1 MSNTPSHGGGWA
13 NPAPAGLT
21 ALGVACF
28 VYFAALTGQVPHTA
42 TFLIGCWLLG
52 GCLVQF
58 TVGLIELKE
67 GAQLGGNVFLFFS
80 GFFMLAGGTEFFTKL
95 FGTEMFTNMF
105 GSAGVT
111 GEISG
116 WAWIV
121 LTATLWLWTPAYLKT
136 SPKALSILVVVLD
149 IAILFVTLK
158 DLALMDAATAGMIA
172 GWFLLAD
179 GILGIYL
186 AAALQLNAAFGK
198 TILPIGATPFL

>member
-1 MSNTPSHGGGWA
+1 MANQTPSHGGGWA

-28 VYFAALTGQVPHTA
+28 VYFAALTGQVPHSA
-42 TFLIGCWLLG
+42 TYLIGCWLLG

-58 TVGLIELKE
+58 IVGLIELKE

-95 FGTEMFTNMF
+95 FGGAE
-105 GSAGVT
+105 VT

-136 SPKALSILVVVLD
+136 SPKVLGALVVVLD

-158 DLALMDAATAGMIA
+158 DLALMDATTAATIA

-179 GILGIYL
+179 GLLGIYL

-198 TILPIGATPFL
+198 TLLPIGAKPFL